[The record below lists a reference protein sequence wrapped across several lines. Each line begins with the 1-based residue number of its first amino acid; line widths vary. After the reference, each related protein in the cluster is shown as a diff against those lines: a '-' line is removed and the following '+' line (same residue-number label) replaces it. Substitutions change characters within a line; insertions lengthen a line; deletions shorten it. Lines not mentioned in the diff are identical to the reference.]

1 MKSRTLIMKKTGSL
15 LLILSLAGLL
25 LTACDKQGP
34 MGPEGPPGPDG
45 ENVGGGDGGS
55 FTSYLTD
62 TDTDIEWEESDGWDG
77 YVLCGLKVGD
87 KDYIALPDSAK
98 TQIDQGGAVLVYV
111 QIKDAWH
118 ALPMKEI
125 FHNPQGNYE
134 FYADYIVAEGRLF
147 IACRILSDV
156 ETDINEFQV
165 NRVKII
171 VAPASK
177 TNQLAL

>member
-1 MKSRTLIMKKTGSL
+1 MKRLTLITKKTGIL
-15 LLILSLAGLL
+15 LLAALLL

-45 ENVGGGDGGS
+45 ENTGGGGS

-62 TDTDIEWEESDGWDG
+62 AGTNIAWEESDGWDG
-77 YVLCGLKVGD
+77 YILCGLEVGA

-118 ALPMKEI
+118 ALPMKDI

-134 FYADYIVAEGRLF
+134 FYADYILADGRLF
-147 IACRILSDV
+147 IACRILDDV
-156 ETDINEFQV
+156 ETDINEFKV
-165 NRVKII
+165 KRVKIV

-177 TNQLAL
+177 TNQLTL